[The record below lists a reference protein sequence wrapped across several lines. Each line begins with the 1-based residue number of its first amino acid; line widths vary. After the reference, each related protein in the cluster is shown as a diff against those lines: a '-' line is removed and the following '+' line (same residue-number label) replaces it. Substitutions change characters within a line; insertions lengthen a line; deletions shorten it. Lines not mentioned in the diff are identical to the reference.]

1 MPEGLE
7 GVVRP
12 WIETFQSRTGR
23 DLQARWRS
31 VGPGGHLA
39 PAIENPWAASQRPD
53 WFARGLLSWPRGGQW
68 LHLSLRLE
76 CPPDWRQL
84 VPKGA
89 NQEGAPRARLVLRWW
104 AEDVLLQVDGQAVHR
119 GDLFDSACRWLLP
132 ERWWR
137 GEPLDLSLA
146 LRSPRHDDGALVE
159 SRLDLEPADRSDP
172 AGLLAG
178 TALELVALRAA
189 RGQDLVAAASL
200 QAALAGA
207 DPQAPAAPGRLGA
220 ALQAVQPQ
228 QRQGQGGFHLLGHAH
243 LDLAW
248 LWPVADTWRAA
259 ERTFESVLG
268 LMERHPQ
275 LHFGHSTP
283 ALYAW
288 IAQHRPALFARIR
301 QAMVSGRWEPING
314 PWVESDCVLIA
325 TASLL
330 RQFQLGQAYSH
341 ATFPEWEHQLCWLPD
356 SFGFGA
362 GLPAVARATGV
373 HWFCTHKL
381 AWNATN
387 PFPHR
392 LFRWRSRCG
401 AEVLALATAPIGTG
415 GDPVAMERYRL
426 EWQASTG
433 LDRALWLPGVGDHG
447 GGPTAEMLEQLE
459 LWQDQPQARP
469 QRHGTLRQYL
479 AELEPLAATLP
490 VWRDE
495 LYLELHRG
503 CATSRPDQKRHNRTL
518 ERLLREA
525 DIARALLA
533 SEGNVALNGVA
544 LNPSALGEPAPD
556 WRPLLFQQ
564 FHDILPGTSIPEV
577 FEQAEPQWRAAR
589 RAASR
594 GRDRDLLAWLGAAPR
609 SRRPAP
615 RSDQGPESWALVQL
629 QPLAA
634 APGTLRLPAGQWTLA
649 GQPLVGQPAP
659 GGGQWLQVPLPA
671 GISHLP
677 LQRQSLAGADRRAA
691 QAGSSP
697 WPVQHPVSLVA
708 EPAAVAD
715 DLEGG
720 AVAQG
725 GRWRLSNGLVTALMG
740 PAGVE
745 QLWGIDGLAQL
756 AAPLQWCRWADRG
769 EFWDA
774 WDLAANYRSQPL
786 PLRWDGPPELAE
798 TGPLCGRLV
807 WRGLCGCSPLRLDV
821 VLRAASPYLELT
833 LAVDWRQVHELLRLE
848 LPLAQPALRLAAD
861 TSGGVIERP
870 AEAVTARERSRWEV
884 PVISWLAAEAAGS
897 GLAVLL
903 DGPQGV
909 SGTPQRLGVSLLRAP
924 TWPDPGADNGP
935 QRLRLALMPCAAGW
949 RQAGAAEQAVRF
961 REPPWLRPLGP
972 GGAQALQAGSG
983 LAGEGPLQSPPGP
996 TLGLGAPHLRLIG
1009 LRCLPCRDGKQ
1020 GLAAALPADS
1030 AELALTVQNLSPL
1043 RQRLDLGPDWQLLG
1057 RIDGLDQPLP
1067 QEPEV
1072 LDRLGEVAVVRP
1084 WQLASYRIRRRA

>member
-12 WIETFQSRTGR
+12 WIETFQSRTRR
-23 DLQARWRS
+23 DLQARWLAE
-31 VGPGGHLA
+31 GPHGAGG
-39 PAIENPWAASQRPD
+39 PAIENPWGASHRPD
-53 WFARGLLSWPRGGQW
+53 WFARGLLIWPRGGQW
-68 LHLSLRLE
+68 LRLSLRLE
-76 CPPDWRQL
+76 CPPEWRQL
-84 VPKGA
+84 FQQGA
-89 NQEGAPRARLVLRWW
+89 EQGAPPRARLVLRWW
-104 AEDVLLQVDGQAVHR
+104 AEAVVLAVAGQPVHQ
-119 GDLFDSACRWLLP
+119 GDLFDSACRWVLP
-132 ERWWR
+132 EHWWR
-137 GEPLDLSLA
+137 GEALDLSLA

-159 SRLDLEPADRSDP
+159 SRLELEPTDRSDP
-172 AGLLAG
+172 QGLLAG
-178 TALELVALRAA
+178 TALDLVALRAA
-189 RGQDLVAAASL
+189 RGQDPAAAASL

-207 DPQAPAAPGRLGA
+207 DPQAPDGPGRLTAALG
-220 ALQAVQPQ
+220 ALQAPQ
-228 QRQGQGGFHLLGHAH
+228 SQLRPGPAGFQLLGHAH

-259 ERTFESVLG
+259 ERTFESALD

-301 QAMVSGRWEPING
+301 QAMALGRWEPING
-314 PWVESDCVLIA
+314 PWVENDCVLIA

-330 RQFQLGQAYSH
+330 RQFQLGQAYSR

-362 GLPAVARATGV
+362 GLPAVAQATGV
-373 HWFCTHKL
+373 RWFCTHKL

-401 AEVLALATAPIGTG
+401 SEVLALATAPIGTG
-415 GDPVAMERYRL
+415 ADPLAMERYRL

-459 LWQDQPQARP
+459 LWQHHPQAQS

-479 AELEPLAATLP
+479 AELEPLAAGLP

-503 CATSRPDQKRHNRTL
+503 CATSRPDQKRHNRSL

-525 DIARALLA
+525 DIARALRA
-533 SEGNVALNGVA
+533 SQADSGLPDG
-544 LNPSALGEPAPD
+544 PPD

-594 GRDRDLLAWLGAAPR
+594 GRDQDLLAWLGAAPG
-609 SRRPAP
+609 SRMPAP
-615 RSDQGPESWALVQL
+615 GPDQGPEPWALVQL

-634 APGTLRLPAGQWTLA
+634 APLTLRLPAGQWLLA
-649 GQPLVGQPAP
+649 GQPLLGQPAP
-659 GGGQWLQVPLPA
+659 GGGQWLQAPLPA
-671 GISHLP
+671 GIGYLP
-677 LQRQSLAGADRRAA
+677 LQRQPLPAADRRVALG
-691 QAGSSP
+691 GSFPSGAP
-697 WPVQHPVSLVA
+697 LPVQHPVSLVA
-708 EPAAVAD
+708 EPEAVTADLDANGALGSGEGPGPGAAA
-715 DLEGG
+715 
-720 AVAQG
+720 AG

-740 PAGVE
+740 PAGLE
-745 QLWGIDGLAQL
+745 QLWGADGLAQL
-756 AAPLQWCRWADRG
+756 AGPLQWCRWADRG

-798 TGPLCGRLV
+798 TGPLCVRLV
-807 WRGLCGCSPLRLDV
+807 WRGICGRSRLRLDG

-848 LPLAQPALRLAAD
+848 LPLANPALRLAAD

-870 AEAVTARERSRWEV
+870 AAAVTARERSRWEL

-903 DGPQGV
+903 DGPQGA
-909 SGTPQRLGVSLLRAP
+909 SGTPDRLGVSLLRAP

-935 QRLRLALMPCAAGW
+935 QRLRLALMPCAGGW
-949 RQAGAAEQAVRF
+949 RQAGVAAQAVRF
-961 REPPWLRPLGP
+961 REPPWLRPLGEGSKTGQP
-972 GGAQALQAGSG
+972 QGSG
-983 LAGEGPLQSPPGP
+983 APAQEQSQPGP
-996 TLGLGAPHLRLIG
+996 ILGLGAPHLRLIG
-1009 LRCLPCRDGKQ
+1009 LRCLPSQ
-1020 GLAAALPADS
+1020 GAS
-1030 AELALTVQNLSPL
+1030 APVAGDLALTVQNLSPL
-1043 RQRLDLGPDWQLLG
+1043 RQRLDLGPGWQLLG
-1057 RIDGLDQPLP
+1057 RIDGLDRPLA
-1067 QEPEV
+1067 QAPEV
-1072 LDRLGEVAVVRP
+1072 LDRLAEAAVVRP
-1084 WQLASYRIRRRA
+1084 WQLASYRIRRLA

>member
-12 WIETFQSRTGR
+12 WIETFQSRTRR
-23 DLQARWRS
+23 DLQARWLAN
-31 VGPGGHLA
+31 GPGGALA
-39 PAIENPWAASQRPD
+39 PAIENPWGASHRPD
-53 WFARGLLSWPRGGQW
+53 WFARGLLIWPRGGQW
-68 LHLSLRLE
+68 LRLRLRLE

-84 VPKGA
+84 HQAAGPQGA
-89 NQEGAPRARLVLRWW
+89 PPRARLVLRWW
-104 AEDVLLQVDGQAVHR
+104 AEEVVLSVAGQAVHR
-119 GDLFDSACRWLLP
+119 GDLFDSACRWVLP
-132 ERWWR
+132 ERWSQ
-137 GEPLDLSLA
+137 GEALDLSLA

-159 SRLDLEPADRSDP
+159 SRLELEPADGADP
-172 AGLLAG
+172 DGLLAG
-178 TALELVALRAA
+178 TALELVTLRAA
-189 RGQDLVAAASL
+189 QGDDLAAAASL

-207 DPQAPAAPGRLGA
+207 DPGAPDAPGRLGA
-220 ALQAVQPQ
+220 ALQALQAQ
-228 QRQGQGGFHLLGHAH
+228 QGPGLGGFQLLGHAH

-330 RQFQLGQAYSH
+330 RQFQLGQAYSR

-479 AELEPLAATLP
+479 AELEPLAAGLP

-503 CATSRPDQKRHNRTL
+503 IATSRPDQKRHNRSL

-525 DIARALLA
+525 DIARALRA
-533 SEGNVALNGVA
+533 SQAGAA
-544 LNPSALGEPAPD
+544 PSEPAPD

-594 GRDRDLLAWLGAAPR
+594 GRDQDLLAWLGAAPG
-609 SRRPAP
+609 SRRLAP
-615 RSDQGPESWALVQL
+615 GPDQGPEPWALVQL

-634 APGTLRLPAGQWTLA
+634 APLTLRLPSGHWALA
-649 GQPLVGQPAP
+649 GQPLLGQPAP

-671 GISHLP
+671 GIAHLA
-677 LQRQSLAGADRRAA
+677 LQRQPWPAADRRVD

-697 WPVQHPVSLVA
+697 LPVQNPVSLVA
-708 EPAAVAD
+708 EPRAVAAD
-715 DLEGG
+715 REAGATLAGGEGPGPG
-720 AVAQG
+720 AAAAG
-725 GRWRLSNGLVTALMG
+725 GRWRLSNGLVTVLAG

-745 QLWGIDGLAQL
+745 QLWGADGLAQL
-756 AAPLQWCRWADRG
+756 ASPLQWCRWADRG

-798 TGPLCGRLV
+798 TGPLCVRLV

-848 LPLAQPALRLAAD
+848 LPLAQAALRLAAD

-870 AEAVTARERSRWEV
+870 AAAITARERSRWEV

-909 SGTPQRLGVSLLRAP
+909 SGTPERLGVSLLRAP
-924 TWPDPGADNGP
+924 TWPDPGADHGP
-935 QRLRLALMPCAAGW
+935 QRLRLALMPCAGGW

-961 REPPWLRPLGP
+961 REPPWLRPR
-972 GGAQALQAGSG
+972 
-983 LAGEGPLQSPPGP
+983 GEGAVQREPLGSAGATEGLPPPGQA
-996 TLGLGAPHLRLIG
+996 LGLGAPHLRLIG
-1009 LRCLPCRDGKQ
+1009 LRCLPCQ
-1020 GLAAALPADS
+1020 GASSPLAGD
-1030 AELALTVQNLSPL
+1030 LALTVQNLSPL
-1043 RQRLDLGPDWQLLG
+1043 RQRLDLGPGWQLLG
-1057 RIDGLDQPLP
+1057 RIDGLDRPLT
-1067 QEPEV
+1067 QAPEV
-1072 LDRLGEVAVVRP
+1072 LDRLAESAVVRP
-1084 WQLASYRIRRRA
+1084 WQLASYRIRRLG